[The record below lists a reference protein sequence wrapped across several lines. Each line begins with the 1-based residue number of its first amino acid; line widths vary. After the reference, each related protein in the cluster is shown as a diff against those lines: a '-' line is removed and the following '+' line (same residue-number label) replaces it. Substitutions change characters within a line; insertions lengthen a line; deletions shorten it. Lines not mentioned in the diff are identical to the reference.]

1 MRVHIDELPDLRGCR
16 GQSCIEPSVSCSH
29 WTGVD
34 IKEGTPV
41 VPERRVVDR
50 GHKNGA
56 DRERFEES
64 LELARELRRVGQD
77 ASGHAPEEIVAADA
91 QEGQRW
97 PSDVQTAELVLQI
110 GHSGPVPCS
119 MLQTGWRERLQ
130 VLASELGE
138 A

>member
-1 MRVHIDELPDLRGCR
+1 MRVHIDELPDSCGCR
-16 GQSCIEPSVSCSH
+16 GQSCIELSVSCSH

-34 IKEGTPV
+34 IQEGTPV
-41 VPERRVVDR
+41 VAERRVVDR
-50 GHKNGA
+50 GHKNGS

-130 VLASELGE
+130 VLASELRE